1 MIAYEPWRLVGS
13 SELPSSKLQT
23 MPGLMSNWF
32 TCSKPGDGVWWWC
45 WWWWWW
51 CNKGALIWWGVKIIV
66 LCWWSPPMSMP
77 EGASELLL
85 LLLCWEFVLLL
96 LLLPGELWCKSLVF
110 CSSESLHDSDD
121 PFFTLPGLDPLCVF
135 TCFAKWSDRMNL
147 LLQTGQANLLNG
159 GFQKLLLKYFI
170 AGEACKVPT
179 FFRRCAFWDVAG
191 VRRSAWIVCRKI
203 TSCRRMDLGFRITF
217 RLKLE
222 WIFYVINSRSP
233 VCQRRCAL
241 RWLVFP

>member
-1 MIAYEPWRLVGS
+1 MIAYEPCRLVGS

-23 MPGLMSNWF
+23 MPGLISNWF
-32 TCSKPGDGVWWWC
+32 TCSKPGLGVWWWC

-77 EGASELLL
+77 EAASELLL

-96 LLLPGELWCKSLVF
+96 LMLPGELWCKSLVF

-159 GFQKLLLKYFI
+159 GFQKLLLKYFLSRGRL
-170 AGEACKVPT
+170 AKYRP
-179 FFRRCAFWDVAG
+179 FFAG
-191 VRRSAWIVCRKI
+191 VRPEMSLELVGAREAFTTKEPREIQCIDYNCLSPSLNRCTLGIVRNG
-203 TSCRRMDLGFRITF
+203 R
-217 RLKLE
+217 
-222 WIFYVINSRSP
+222 
-233 VCQRRCAL
+233 
-241 RWLVFP
+241 